1 MSMTDPIANFLTS
14 IRNAN
19 RALLPQA
26 TSPYSRMKEDL
37 AKVLKEEG
45 YLKGYETVGE
55 GAKKVLVVSMKYSP
69 KRERVIEGLT
79 KISKPGRRVY
89 VSVDKIKPV
98 RGGLGV
104 AIFSTPKGILSDVK
118 AKEHNIGGEWICN
131 VW

>member
-1 MSMTDPIANFLTS
+1 MTDPIADFLTC

-26 TSPYSRMKEDL
+26 VSPYSRMKEEL
-37 AKVLKEEG
+37 VKVLKEEG
-45 YLKGYETVGE
+45 YVKGFETVGE
-55 GAKKVLVVSMKYSP
+55 GVRKTLVVSMKYSP
-69 KRERVIEGLT
+69 KRERVIEGLA
-79 KISKPGRRVY
+79 KVSKPGRRVY

-104 AIFSTPKGILSDVK
+104 AIISTPKGILSDVN
-118 AKEHNIGGEWICN
+118 AKKHNIGGEWICN

>member
-1 MSMTDPIANFLTS
+1 MTDPIADFLTC

-26 TSPYSRMKEDL
+26 LSPYSRMKEEL
-37 AKVLKEEG
+37 VKVLKDEG
-45 YLKGYETVGE
+45 YVKGFETVGE
-55 GAKKVLVVSMKYSP
+55 GVRKTLVVSMKYSP
-69 KRERVIEGLT
+69 KRERVIEGLA
-79 KISKPGRRVY
+79 KVSKPGRRVY

-104 AIFSTPKGILSDVK
+104 AIISTPKGILSDVN
-118 AKEHNIGGEWICN
+118 AKKHNIGGEWICN